1 MAKTARKYRLGMV
14 LVDQT
19 MRPFLDTPAGRQL
32 HANAAAHFFFHMQDV
47 EAQDVAQAMSVITP
61 RHQQFIVDAEPGQC
75 LGVIRKDVY
84 EINVECHPLEAGAFL
99 NS

>member
-1 MAKTARKYRLGMV
+1 
-14 LVDQT
+14 
-19 MRPFLDTPAGRQL
+19 MRPFLSTDGGRQL

-47 EAQDVAQAMSVITP
+47 EAQEVAQAMSTITP
-61 RHQQFIVDAEPGQC
+61 RHQQFIIDAEPGQC

-84 EINVECHPLEAGAFL
+84 EINVECNALEASAFL